1 MIGLGTLINTA
12 TVLVGGTVGIAMGN
26 KIPDR
31 VRTIVVQVIGMLT
44 IGLGLS
50 DLLKTHNMVFPLLG
64 MVFGAVIGEVLRIED
79 RLEGI
84 GEIIRK
90 RFAKRQDPGP
100 FISGF
105 VTASLLFCIG
115 PLTILGAIQDASGA
129 TIGTN
134 PTQLFSVGS
143 AGNYELTIT
152 DFCGNSDSSLFLI
165 TEPPAIVFVGPQDL
179 CTGIDS
185 EVLVSGGLEPY
196 VFAPS
201 APAAFFV
208 NAITNSVFG
217 TAGGTYDMTVTD
229 ACNQSGVVPFIL
241 TVCDTEEPN
250 ILLINAD
257 EYDNESFIIK
267 GLESFPNSQL
277 RIYNRWGGLMYESL
291 NYSNDNPWNGTDVE
305 DGVYFWIFNRSDGI
319 SREGYVHVMHKKP

>member
-64 MVFGAVIGEVLRIED
+64 MVFGAVIGEVLQIED

-129 TIGTN
+129 T
-134 PTQLFSVGS
+134 PQL
-143 AGNYELTIT
+143 Y
-152 DFCGNSDSSLFLI
+152 
-165 TEPPAIVFVGPQDL
+165 
-179 CTGIDS
+179 
-185 EVLVSGGLEPY
+185 
-196 VFAPS
+196 
-201 APAAFFV
+201 
-208 NAITNSVFG
+208 
-217 TAGGTYDMTVTD
+217 
-229 ACNQSGVVPFIL
+229 
-241 TVCDTEEPN
+241 
-250 ILLINAD
+250 
-257 EYDNESFIIK
+257 IIK
-267 GLESFPNSQL
+267 GTLDGFMSVIFGAIHGVGVLFSAVSVFIVQGTLTLFGTSLDSLLNDRMRVELFAT
-277 RIYNRWGGLMYESL
+277 GGLAVMAIGLNLLEIKKIRLGSL
-291 NYSNDNPWNGTDVE
+291 LPGLIITPILVKLFA
-305 DGVYFWIFNRSDGI
+305 DGSGLLR
-319 SREGYVHVMHKKP
+319 